1 MTAPLSTGPLL
12 RSPRPFR
19 AGSVAHMRAKDGVG
33 AYGERVAE
41 RYLVERGMVMLERNW
56 RCRFGELDL
65 IAQDGRVLVVC
76 EVKTRSSIAYGDP
89 AEAVIGMKAVR
100 LRRLAERWQAEHRG
114 SWSELRIDVVCVL
127 RRRQGAAEVRHLKAV
142 A

>member
-1 MTAPLSTGPLL
+1 MRG
-12 RSPRPFR
+12 PRPVR
-19 AGSVAHMRAKDGVG
+19 AGTVADMRAKDGVG

-41 RYLVERGMVMLERNW
+41 RFLVDCGMVVLERNW

-76 EVKTRSSIAYGDP
+76 EVKTRSSTAYGDP

-100 LRRLAERWQAEHRG
+100 LRRLAERWRAEHRG

>member
-1 MTAPLSTGPLL
+1 
-12 RSPRPFR
+12 
-19 AGSVAHMRAKDGVG
+19 MRAKDGVG

-41 RYLVERGMVMLERNW
+41 RFLVDCGMVVLERNW

-76 EVKTRSSIAYGDP
+76 EVKTRSSTAYGDP

-100 LRRLAERWQAEHRG
+100 LRRLAERWRAEHRG